1 MKRHVFNEFSIPV
14 IIKGYLVKLFFLF
27 LKKLTYNIVVFYVI
41 YLQEIIDIVLILN
54 IQSLRVSSKLVD
66 KLELSIK

>member
-1 MKRHVFNEFSIPV
+1 VKRHVFNEFSIPV